1 VHTTS
6 TEARAAPTFG
16 ALDTASS
23 FVVPTT
29 GAAVVCVEV
38 FPAGAEVVAA
48 EPEPASL
55 ASDTGV
61 TFAAASL
68 ELLVEGAVT
77 TSLELP
83 AAGAVTTSLELPA
96 AGAVTT
102 SLELLVEGA
111 VTTTLVV
118 LETALVAVSLAGT
131 VTLVAVVL
139 AVVVSVVFC
148 AATEEES
155 RATKQNTTCASCM
168 VTEVVDQLLKSPSRR
183 CGG

>member
-118 LETALVAVSLAGT
+118 
-131 VTLVAVVL
+131 AVVL
-139 AVVVSVVFC
+139 AVVPVVLAVVSVVFC